1 MASICSKDAENV
13 YAPLVM
19 VSIWGRKRTL
29 SDYTVY
35 QNGSIDTSF
44 DPPLFSLDLTFKL
57 VLIMTVVMC
66 IYKKFNSDLICFLIN
81 LSIFVSTVS
90 F

>member
-29 SDYTVY
+29 SDNTVY

-44 DPPLFSLDLTFKL
+44 DSSLFSLHHTFKL
-57 VLIMTVVMC
+57 VFIMTVVLC
-66 IYKKFNSDLICFLIN
+66 INKKI
-81 LSIFVSTVS
+81 
-90 F
+90 